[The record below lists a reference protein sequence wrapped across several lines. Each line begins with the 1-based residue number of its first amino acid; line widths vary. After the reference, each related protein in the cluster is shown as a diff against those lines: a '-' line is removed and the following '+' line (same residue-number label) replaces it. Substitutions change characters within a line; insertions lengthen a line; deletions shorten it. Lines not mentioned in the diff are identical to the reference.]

1 MNRQERPTPI
11 RRSDPGAMIAWIQNL
26 ARQARLAW
34 RLLWDQRVPAWTK
47 LIPPV
52 VLAYVLFPFDIV
64 PDITPFLGQLDDL
77 AVLFLGIKFFIELA
91 PPDVVREHL
100 LALGASVEE
109 WRVVDEENEPPTVI
123 EGEYELRDPEAPAAE
138 DTRP

>member
-11 RRSDPGAMIAWIQNL
+11 RRSDPSAMIAWIQNL

-77 AVLFLGIKFFIELA
+77 AVLFLGIKLFIELA

-100 LALGASVEE
+100 LALGVPTEE
-109 WRVVDEENEPPTVI
+109 WRVVDEENESPTVI
-123 EGEYELRDPEAPAAE
+123 EGEYELHGPEAPAAE
-138 DTRP
+138 ETRQ